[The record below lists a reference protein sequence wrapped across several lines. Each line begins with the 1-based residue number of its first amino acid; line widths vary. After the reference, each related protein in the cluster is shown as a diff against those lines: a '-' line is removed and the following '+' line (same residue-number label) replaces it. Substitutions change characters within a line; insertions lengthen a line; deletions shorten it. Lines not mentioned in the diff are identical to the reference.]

1 MNGAVKKGVSASVLA
16 AAVAAFAGGIIPATT
31 GTTAARCEGIVKIS
45 DVKLAAGAS
54 FCSNPNGS

>member
-16 AAVAAFAGGIIPATT
+16 AAVAAFAGGIIPATAKT
-31 GTTAARCEGIVKIS
+31 DAIPCAGIVKIS
-45 DVKLAAGAS
+45 DAKLAAGAA